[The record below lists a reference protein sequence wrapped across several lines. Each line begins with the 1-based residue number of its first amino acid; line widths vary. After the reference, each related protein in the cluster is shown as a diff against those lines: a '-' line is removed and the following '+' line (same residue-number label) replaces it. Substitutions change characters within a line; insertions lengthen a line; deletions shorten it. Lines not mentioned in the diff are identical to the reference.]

1 MAAGPCRSTA
11 HTGSAT
17 VGAAALCGHGRPL
30 CAAVGSRN
38 YFRRTAGVYGSR
50 GVEAGSLPRIPANGA
65 ERAAPR
71 PGPAPV
77 AAPRTVDRNR
87 SCPQSPS
94 RAAAADPWR
103 TAASLPL
110 SRGGG
115 GANMHHT
122 RREDRGCG
130 SQQPTSRSNE
140 RFTGRTTVYAAFI
153 AHDQSGNERGV
164 KVAKRSALIKRGLVQ
179 GMNPIK
185 LNAVRRG

>member
-11 HTGSAT
+11 HTGSAK

-115 GANMHHT
+115 VGPTYIA
-122 RREDRGCG
+122 RG
-130 SQQPTSRSNE
+130 
-140 RFTGRTTVYAAFI
+140 GRTGAVAA
-153 AHDQSGNERGV
+153 ST
-164 KVAKRSALIKRGLVQ
+164 L
-179 GMNPIK
+179 
-185 LNAVRRG
+185 RRGAMRDSRVGRLCVPPSLPMISQAMREGSKWQKGQH